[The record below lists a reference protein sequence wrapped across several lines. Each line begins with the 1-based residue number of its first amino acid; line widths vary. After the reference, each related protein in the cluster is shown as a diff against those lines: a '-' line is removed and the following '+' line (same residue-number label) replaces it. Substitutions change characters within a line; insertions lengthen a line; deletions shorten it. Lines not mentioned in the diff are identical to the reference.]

1 MGGTLPERLG
11 RLPPIVYRGG
21 VIRQI
26 SAGHRLLR
34 DPVGANLVN
43 TGRRARVPL
52 DRRNRNTATA
62 LISRGFWAVA
72 CATRSA
78 TAAATH
84 PVVQLSSGS
93 WGRSGAGFGNDGF
106 D

>member
-34 DPVGANLVN
+34 DPVRANMFN
-43 TGRRARVPL
+43 TGRRAGVPL

-62 LISRGFWAVA
+62 LIRVDFGLSPAQHDPPQQPQRPSW
-72 CATRSA
+72 RNSA
-78 TAAATH
+78 EEPGT
-84 PVVQLSSGS
+84 L
-93 WGRSGAGFGNDGF
+93 RKDAG
-106 D
+106 

>member
-34 DPVGANLVN
+34 DPVRANLVN
-43 TGRRARVPL
+43 MGRRAGVPL
-52 DRRNRNTATA
+52 DRRNRNTVTERRLGA
-62 LISRGFWAVA
+62 L
-72 CATRSA
+72 
-78 TAAATH
+78 
-84 PVVQLSSGS
+84 PYLSSAHG
-93 WGRSGAGFGNDGF
+93 GRCLRSCARGPGLVG
-106 D
+106 

>member
-1 MGGTLPERLG
+1 MGSTLPERLG

-34 DPVGANLVN
+34 DPVQANLVN

-52 DRRNRNTATA
+52 DRRNLWGTFSRVTRARDRGHARMKETAPQTEA
-62 LISRGFWAVA
+62 EIFKRYFDSR
-72 CATRSA
+72 R
-78 TAAATH
+78 
-84 PVVQLSSGS
+84 PE
-93 WGRSGAGFGNDGF
+93 
-106 D
+106 